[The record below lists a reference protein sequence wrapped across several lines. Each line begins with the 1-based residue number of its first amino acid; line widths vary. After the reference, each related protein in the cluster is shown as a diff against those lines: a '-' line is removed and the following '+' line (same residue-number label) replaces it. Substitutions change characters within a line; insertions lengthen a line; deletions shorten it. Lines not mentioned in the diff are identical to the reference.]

1 MASGEISDLEDQAMD
16 ILSISGLIVV
26 VIVVSVFGFYI
37 MKPEKK

>member
-1 MASGEISDLEDQAMD
+1 MD
-16 ILSISGLIVV
+16 MLSIGGLIVV

>member
-1 MASGEISDLEDQAMD
+1 MAGGEISDLEDQAMD

>member
-1 MASGEISDLEDQAMD
+1 MD